1 MSWERILKQDAT
13 ASLLEII
20 LPDLQTSI
28 PYSIDTMTFMKK
40 RLAMPIDKKSIRED
54 FQRVWRDGKKAI
66 TMDVD
71 WTRKFLGDGYT
82 LDEVNWYTVNK
93 KVMDIVDNVLDGM

>member
-1 MSWERILKQDAT
+1 MTWERILKQDAT

-40 RLAMPIDKKSIRED
+40 RLAMPIDKNLLEKISKGYG
-54 FQRVWRDGKKAI
+54 VMVKKQ
-66 TMDVD
+66 
-71 WTRKFLGDGYT
+71 
-82 LDEVNWYTVNK
+82 
-93 KVMDIVDNVLDGM
+93 